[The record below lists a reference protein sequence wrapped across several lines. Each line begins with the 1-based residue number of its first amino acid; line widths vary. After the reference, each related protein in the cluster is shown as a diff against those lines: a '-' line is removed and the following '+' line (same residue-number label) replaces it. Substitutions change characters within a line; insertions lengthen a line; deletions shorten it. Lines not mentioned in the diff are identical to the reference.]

1 MDVVHSQNFKELGQI
16 GQMLKNRDQ
25 YGTAS
30 NHNFP
35 MISQTQFIL
44 NRYETV
50 KWQIVPKCF
59 IANKW
64 RYCLVFY
71 DPTVD
76 VSEQTYF

>member
-1 MDVVHSQNFKELGQI
+1 
-16 GQMLKNRDQ
+16 
-25 YGTAS
+25 
-30 NHNFP
+30 